1 MPQFRATRHLAVV
14 LCITVMAAAQARP
27 DKSATPGKHT
37 TQQNQRA
44 KLVALQQDFAT
55 AKTEWQTSIDR
66 LLDDW
71 RQQCV
76 TKPDLARPKLPP
88 MVQPRFVA
96 RYRDLADNG
105 CTEAQLW
112 VIEQHRFSG
121 LDGAAA
127 RRDKRSRILSL
138 LATDPK
144 DACLLAINAAIRL
157 DGFDALDKREALRIS
172 RLMIAMAR
180 ESETKARIAL
190 KEGRALDG
198 VDLSLEERT
207 RSLRIYES
215 VAARWPET
223 PTGRLANGLVF
234 EARQLRVGQ
243 IAPEIAGHDVDGQ
256 PVRLSDYRGQVVVLD
271 FWGFW

>member
-1 MPQFRATRHLAVV
+1 MRQFRATRHFAAA
-14 LCITVMAAAQARP
+14 LCVTVMVAAQAAP
-27 DKSATPGKHT
+27 EKHT
-37 TQQNQRA
+37 APQNQRA

-55 AKTEWQTSIDR
+55 AKAEWQTSIDG
-66 LLDDW
+66 LLDEW

-76 TKPDLARPKLPP
+76 SKPDLARPKLPA
-88 MVQPRFVA
+88 MVQFDFVA

-105 CTEAQLW
+105 CAEAQLW

-121 LDGAAA
+121 LDGIAA

-138 LATDPK
+138 LATDPS
-144 DACLLAINAAIRL
+144 DAWLLAINAAVRL
-157 DGFDALDKREALRIS
+157 DGFDVLDLREALSIS
-172 RLMIAMAR
+172 SLMIAMAR
-180 ESETKARIAL
+180 EPDTKARIAL
-190 KEGRALDG
+190 EEGRALDG
-198 VDLSLEERT
+198 VDLTLKERS

-223 PTGRLANGLVF
+223 PTGKLANGLVF

-243 IAPEIAGHDVDGQ
+243 TAPEIAGHDVDGN
-256 PVRLSDYRGQVVVLD
+256 PVRLTDYRGQVVVLD